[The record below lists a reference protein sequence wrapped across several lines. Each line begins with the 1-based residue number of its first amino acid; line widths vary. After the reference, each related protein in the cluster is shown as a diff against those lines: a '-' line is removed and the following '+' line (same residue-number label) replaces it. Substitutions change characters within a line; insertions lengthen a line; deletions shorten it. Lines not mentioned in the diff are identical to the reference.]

1 MTDRNCEILYE
12 YIQDILSDRQ
22 AQAPDPASMDACHR
36 MLGESLQVL
45 QKLIELLS
53 GFSWRHGE
61 FVAVVGKSDRE
72 VLFCSKRKAA
82 GADLRQAGV
91 EVCGAGAEDCD
102 ACDGCEPF
110 RELLA
115 GWEGEDHAEWD
126 IHIPQQGYYH
136 VSTTVTDWLGK
147 EAYAHAVTD
156 VTAEHQ
162 GTLNLQEKAYHDTVT
177 GIKNR
182 RFFEEYIA
190 DVMDKK
196 TPVTLCY
203 IDIDDLKAV
212 NDSFGHMEGD
222 AYLRSFVD
230 AVNDSIRSEDVF
242 ARIGGDEFCIV
253 FEGCYKEILERKM
266 ETALQVLRSRKSGEY
281 DASFSFG
288 NIQIE
293 EPEKAASPDEI
304 VRQADEEMY
313 RRKRANRKSAKKTI

>member
-82 GADLRQAGV
+82 GEDGV
-91 EVCGAGAEDCD
+91 EACGAGAEDCD

-281 DASFSFG
+281 DVSFSFG
-288 NIQIE
+288 IIQIE
-293 EPEKAASPDEI
+293 EPEKAASADEI

>member
-82 GADLRQAGV
+82 GEAGV
-91 EVCGAGAEDCD
+91 EACGAGAEDCD

-281 DASFSFG
+281 DVSFSFG
-288 NIQIE
+288 IIQIE
-293 EPEKAASPDEI
+293 EPEKAASADEI

>member
-110 RELLA
+110 RELLT

-266 ETALQVLRSRKSGEY
+266 ETALQVL
-281 DASFSFG
+281 
-288 NIQIE
+288 
-293 EPEKAASPDEI
+293 
-304 VRQADEEMY
+304 
-313 RRKRANRKSAKKTI
+313 

>member
-36 MLGESLQVL
+36 KLGEGLQVL

-72 VLFCSKRKAA
+72 VLFCSKRKS
-82 GADLRQAGV
+82 
-91 EVCGAGAEDCD
+91 
-102 ACDGCEPF
+102 
-110 RELLA
+110 A

-288 NIQIE
+288 IIQIE